1 MKEMSGYFFCASLA
15 LFAFLCG
22 CGTIP
27 QDHAG
32 DIGDKI
38 TDLSKTTQVL
48 EKRIDDL
55 SRTISL
61 LINDGNRLHNEVS
74 GIGGESADLRG
85 EIELIEGS
93 VKKLDGYLNNLDTD
107 NKALKAGIRQE
118 MEEMRKAQVELS
130 NRLEMVKLDI
140 KGKIETAPG
149 H

>member
-1 MKEMSGYFFCASLA
+1 MKGYFFCASLS
-15 LFAFLCG
+15 LFAFLYG
-22 CGTIP
+22 CSTIP

-32 DIGDKI
+32 DLSDKI
-38 TDLSKTTQVL
+38 ADLSKTTRVL

-74 GIGGESADLRG
+74 VIGGESSDLRG

-93 VKKLDGYLNNLDTD
+93 VRKLDGYLNNLDTD
-107 NKALKAGIRQE
+107 NKALKEGIRRE

-130 NRLEMVKLDI
+130 NRLEMMKLDM
-140 KGKIETAPG
+140 KGKIETATG

>member
-1 MKEMSGYFFCASLA
+1 MRGYFFCASLS
-15 LFAFLCG
+15 LFAFLFG
-22 CGTIP
+22 CSTVP
-27 QDHAG
+27 KDQAG
-32 DIGDKI
+32 NLDDKI
-38 TDLSKTTQVL
+38 VDLSKTTQVL

-74 GIGGESADLRG
+74 GIGGESTDLRG

-107 NKALKAGIRQE
+107 NKALKEGIRQE
-118 MEEMRKAQVELS
+118 MEEMRKAQIELS
-130 NRLEMVKLDI
+130 NRLEIMKLDI

>member
-1 MKEMSGYFFCASLA
+1 MRGYFFCASLS
-15 LFAFLCG
+15 LFAFLFG
-22 CGTIP
+22 CSTVSKD
-27 QDHAG
+27 QAG
-32 DIGDKI
+32 NLDDKI
-38 TDLSKTTQVL
+38 VDLSKTTQVL

-74 GIGGESADLRG
+74 GIGGESTDLRS

-107 NKALKAGIRQE
+107 NKALKEGIRQE
-118 MEEMRKAQVELS
+118 MEEMRKAQIELS
-130 NRLEMVKLDI
+130 NRLEMMKLDI